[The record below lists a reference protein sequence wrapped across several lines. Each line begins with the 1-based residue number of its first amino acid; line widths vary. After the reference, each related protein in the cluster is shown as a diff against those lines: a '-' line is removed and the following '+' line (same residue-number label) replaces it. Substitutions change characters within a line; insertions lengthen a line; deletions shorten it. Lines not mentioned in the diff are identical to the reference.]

1 MEGNH
6 FIYLAL
12 IFLAGFAMKAASR
25 KMRIPEVTGY
35 VIAGVIMGVSLLR
48 ILSPQTLH
56 HLSAVSTVALGI
68 IAFTIGSELRLSVV
82 KRLGRPI
89 LFIVL
94 FECLFTFALVYGVL
108 LAIIPEHPY
117 MALLLGSVS
126 AATAPAAT
134 VAVIK
139 QYRAKG
145 ELTST
150 VMAVVGIDDALALVI
165 FVFASSFAQTGLQ
178 GQELHV
184 LQVLLRVLLSIGESL
199 AIGVVAALLFRGLLA
214 KVRETEWIELLL
226 AAGILGILGV
236 SELLGNSE
244 LLAVMTFASVLVNT
258 SPTLAKRS
266 SSIVDTFSPI
276 FLAAFFIL
284 GGAHLDVRLITEIGV
299 LGLIYFALRSS
310 GKIGGATLGAFIGR
324 APKKIRG
331 RIGFTLLP
339 QVGVALAL
347 ALSINKEFTK
357 GIYGAQGAEIAHY
370 IINILLFTTIITEI
384 IGPIMTRFSLKRAGE
399 LQTAGQSRGG

>member
-25 KMRIPEVTGY
+25 KLRIPEVTGY
-35 VIAGVIMGVSLLR
+35 VIAGVFMGVSLLR

-56 HLSAVSTVALGI
+56 HLSAISTVALGI
-68 IAFTIGSELRLSVV
+68 IAFTIGSELRLSVI
-82 KRLGRPI
+82 KRLGKPI

-108 LAIIPEHPY
+108 LAVIPDRPY
-117 MALLLGSVS
+117 MALLLASVA

-145 ELTST
+145 QLTST

-165 FVFASSFAQTGLQ
+165 FVFASSFAKTGLQ
-178 GQELHV
+178 GQELQV
-184 LQVLLRVLLSIGESL
+184 VQVLLTVLLSIAEAL
-199 AIGVVAALLFRGLLA
+199 AIGGAAALLFRGLLA
-214 KVRETEWIELLL
+214 KIRDTEWIELLL
-226 AAGILGILGV
+226 AAMILGILGI
-236 SELLGNSE
+236 SEMLGNSE
-244 LLAVMTFASVLVNT
+244 LLAVMTFAAILVNS

-266 SSIVDTFSPI
+266 ASIVDNFSPV

-284 GGAHLDVRLITEIGV
+284 GGAHLDVRLVAEIGL
-299 LGLIYFALRSS
+299 LGLLYFALRST
-310 GKIGGATLGAFIGR
+310 GKIGGASLGALIGR
-324 APKKIRG
+324 APKKIR
-331 RIGFTLLP
+331 RHIGFTLLP

-347 ALSINKEFTK
+347 ALSINREFTRE
-357 GIYGAQGAEIAHY
+357 IYGPRGMEIAHY

-384 IGPIMTRFSLKRAGE
+384 VGPILTRFSLKRAGE
-399 LQTAGQSRGG
+399 IQPVTQSRGG

>member
-12 IFLAGFAMKAASR
+12 IFLAGFAMKFVSAKLR
-25 KMRIPEVTGY
+25 LPEVTGY
-35 VIAGVIMGVSLLR
+35 VIAGVFMGVSLLR
-48 ILSPQTLH
+48 LLTPETLH
-56 HLSAVSTVALGI
+56 HLSAISTVALGI
-68 IAFTIGSELRLSVV
+68 IAFTIGSELRLSVI

-89 LFIVL
+89 FFIVL

-108 LAIIPEHPY
+108 LAVIPEQPY
-117 MALLLGSVS
+117 MALLLGSVA

-150 VMAVVGIDDALALVI
+150 VMAVVGIDDALALII
-165 FVFASSFAQTGLQ
+165 FVFAFSFAQTGLQ
-178 GQELHV
+178 GGELHV
-184 LQVLLRVLLSIGESL
+184 LQILLSVLLSIGESL
-199 AIGVVAALLFRGLLA
+199 ALGAGSALLFRGLLSGT
-214 KVRETEWIELLL
+214 RDTEWIELLL
-226 AAGILGILGV
+226 AAAILGILGI
-236 SELLGNSE
+236 SEVLGNSE
-244 LLAVMTFASVLVNT
+244 LLAIMVFASVVVNT

-266 SSIVDTFSPI
+266 ANIVDNFSPV

-284 GGAHLDVRLITEIGV
+284 GGAHLDVRLITEIGL
-299 LGLIYFALRSS
+299 LGLLYFALRST
-310 GKIGGATLGAFIGR
+310 GKIGGASLGALIGR
-324 APKKIRG
+324 APKKIRHY
-331 RIGFTLLP
+331 IGFTLLP

-347 ALSINKEFTK
+347 ALSINKEFTREV
-357 GIYGAQGAEIAHY
+357 YGAQGAEIAHY

-384 IGPIMTRFSLKRAGE
+384 VGPLLSRHSLKRAGE
-399 LQTAGQSRGG
+399 IRTSTQSQGG